1 MAVDLQI
8 NMDPE
13 DGCLW
18 VYGVAEEGVP
28 AFTAFG
34 IECLEEI
41 IAIERAAGRAPP
53 KVGAEHR
60 DFRISVDEG
69 HISVPLVGASAATG
83 AGAFDILTGDVERLG
98 GLRRV
103 ASRRRLEYVV
113 DLCHL
118 ACGCAS
124 SRGTFKADVQEIGV
138 CGRAVPRVK
147 RKSRRDAIS
156 KQQFS
161 TPLI

>member
-98 GLRRV
+98 GRPPKPLRDV
-103 ASRRRLEYVV
+103 
-113 DLCHL
+113 L
-118 ACGCAS
+118 AGAL
-124 SRGTFKADVQEIGV
+124 
-138 CGRAVPRVK
+138 
-147 RKSRRDAIS
+147 KSPS
-156 KQQFS
+156 V
-161 TPLI
+161 